1 MIGIGDIF
9 PIDMRNLNISAKSC
23 KEGMVYFGKFEMT
36 EDDFDRF
43 RGVDLTGSCFVAQI
57 EVVSISAEKP
67 KGGSLSKSAARICE
81 QPAFHTFVAD
91 RMRAAFM
98 PWPSN
103 LSNSDV
109 SAKFMRSYC
118 EINSRAELDHNPEAE
133 ARLKQLMKE
142 FREFQESAIA

>member
-81 QPAFHTFVAD
+81 QPAFHAFVRTQLQAD
-91 RMRAAFM
+91 GTVWSIELTNEEVCAQYMR
-98 PWPSN
+98 
-103 LSNSDV
+103 D
-109 SAKFMRSYC
+109 YC
-118 EINSRAELDHNPEAE
+118 GIQSRAELDHNQEAE
-133 ARLKQLMKE
+133 ARLKQLMKD
-142 FREFQESAIA
+142 FREFQGANP

>member
-43 RGVDLTGSCFVAQI
+43 RGADLTGSCFVAQI

-81 QPAFHTFVAD
+81 QPAFHAFVRTQLQAD
-91 RMRAAFM
+91 GTVWSIEFTNEEVCAQYMR
-98 PWPSN
+98 
-103 LSNSDV
+103 D
-109 SAKFMRSYC
+109 YC
-118 EINSRAELDHNPEAE
+118 GVQSRAELDHNPEAE

-142 FREFQESAIA
+142 FREFQGANP